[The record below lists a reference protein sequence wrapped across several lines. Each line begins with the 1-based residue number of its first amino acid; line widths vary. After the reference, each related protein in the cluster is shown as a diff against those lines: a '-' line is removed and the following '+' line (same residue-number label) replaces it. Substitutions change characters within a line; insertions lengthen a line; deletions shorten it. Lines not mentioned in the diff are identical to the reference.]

1 MPAPTFD
8 PEHLDIASFASHG
21 GELAGQWPLSE
32 LQRLHSATVKQV
44 DITSAHCVTWQLSG
58 QVRRSRG
65 NDDEIWLTIRA
76 ETTVFLEC
84 QRCMQ
89 PLPVVLRL
97 NNDIRFVRGEEA
109 AAALDEDSEEDVLA
123 LSRSL
128 DAKSLVEDELLLAL
142 PLVPK
147 HEDCSHPLAPTA
159 DQTQLSEKANP
170 FAILAKLKSPS

>member
-8 PEHLDIASFASHG
+8 PEHLDIVNFASLG

-32 LQRLHSATVKQV
+32 LQRLYSATVRQV
-44 DITSAHCVTWQLSG
+44 DITSANCVTWQLSG

-65 NDDEIWLTIRA
+65 HEDEIWLSIKA
-76 ETTVFLEC
+76 GATVFLEC
-84 QRCMQ
+84 QRCLQ
-89 PLPVVLRL
+89 PMPIALRL
-97 NNDIRFVRGEEA
+97 NNDVRFVHGEEA

-142 PLVPK
+142 PLVSK

-159 DQTQLSEKANP
+159 DQTQLSERANP
-170 FAILAKLKSPS
+170 FAVLAKLKSTS